1 MTDGEA
7 LSTPALCRAIAAA
20 LGRVARLFPLPA
32 ALLEIAPGARKLTR
46 SLVLDDSAIRREL
59 GWTPPRTCSEE
70 LRRTAEWFLAG
81 GG

>member
-7 LSTPALCRAIAAA
+7 LSTPALCRAIAAV
-20 LGRVARLFPLPA
+20 LGREARLFPLPA
-32 ALLEIAPGARKLTR
+32 ALLELAPAARKLTR

-59 GWTPPRTCSEE
+59 GWAPPRTFGEE
-70 LRRTAEWFLAG
+70 LRHTAEWFLAG